1 MITIVDYGVGNLF
14 SIKNMLKKAG
24 FDAKLASDAASIET
38 AAHGDRATRAT
49 RTAYRHV

>member
-38 AAHGDRATRAT
+38 ADKIITKKQ
-49 RTAYRHV
+49 VILIE